1 MASGKIGSL
10 VYDVIA
16 DTEKFTKGL
25 VAGKREVTAFRK
37 MLLNTRTPLE
47 NMQLDLEGIGR
58 VAKSGFGPVDA
69 MSRSIAQ
76 LAVETKGGGREARR
90 YVAAIR
96 AEVHAIED
104 EVLATR
110 GATSAQREQ
119 LRILRSLAGETEKE
133 VNATRKAAAEKKRK
147 ELADR
152 RASRAA
158 AERDAVMKRVNATL
172 RRSITATDR
181 LAKEELE
188 LTAAFKRGQLG
199 SKDYNRS
206 LVMLRREKEKHIA
219 ATSKEGKQAG
229 GQLMAIGK
237 HIGVITLAYK
247 ALRVGGQAF
256 HDQLEI
262 ERSTKQFE
270 IFTGSAKTAVRL
282 MDDIRSFSART
293 PITLQGGQQSVRT
306 LMQYGVAASDVMK
319 RLRQLG
325 DISGGSLESLQRLSL
340 AFGQIS
346 ANTRLQGQE
355 LRQLIEAGFNPLQ
368 VMSEKTGESMMDLRD
383 RMADGA
389 ISIGDVEDALD
400 AATSKGGRFNNMLQ
414 KIGSETNFGAIQRM
428 AGEMRK
434 ALADKA
440 KPAADAAGK
449 TASWIADYL
458 GKPEQIAILAKEIQ
472 RQRIKLGREAS
483 SVGGLPGW
491 MDPKKE
497 SNWSNASYFGMD
509 LAKAHRQAQSEL
521 TELESVWNLTADWL
535 ERKENP
541 FTGVGGAMEE
551 IISNRVGAVSNL
563 ASGVSTLLKKTFAGV
578 AEKVDVGQ
586 LAKDA
591 IRMLSQDDKDAA
603 KRQADD
609 DKVRQ
614 KALDDAEVFAQDI
627 RDSIKSPFEVLAE
640 ELVNVWN
647 AASLFHQEKILGM
660 KKLLSDFNE
669 SGPSGQNSSDA
680 KAAGSGSREEWTL
693 LKQIGKGKEDEQR
706 RHEAAQKLREAIS
719 NRILNLFGPLAELPE
734 AIADLLPEPI

>member
-640 ELVNVWN
+640 ELVNVWH
-647 AASLFHQEKILGM
+647 AAGLRGQEKILGM